1 MKPLV
6 NTVIQSVSN
15 LHLISAMRLV
25 QSVEQPPYIPG
36 FDVVT
41 MDQAAKYFSM
51 QTGMLDSIYKQH
63 RALMRNFTYKLC
75 ASDVEPYAI
84 EVEDYGKKFSYK
96 KILFANGVSTTLS
109 YAKQL
114 VFDARAL
121 LMFSILI
128 CQRRGTTEIGNAGQI
143 FDRLRDYA
151 YKTYTLKDMP
161 NLTPWYCFEFS
172 EGDADNW
179 DEGLISSPFFLS
191 SPRYIS
197 KY

>member
-63 RALMRNFTYKLC
+63 RALMRNL
-75 ASDVEPYAI
+75 
-84 EVEDYGKKFSYK
+84 
-96 KILFANGVSTTLS
+96 
-109 YAKQL
+109 
-114 VFDARAL
+114 
-121 LMFSILI
+121 
-128 CQRRGTTEIGNAGQI
+128 
-143 FDRLRDYA
+143 DR
-151 YKTYTLKDMP
+151 K
-161 NLTPWYCFEFS
+161 S
-172 EGDADNW
+172 VV
-179 DEGLISSPFFLS
+179 
-191 SPRYIS
+191 
-197 KY
+197 